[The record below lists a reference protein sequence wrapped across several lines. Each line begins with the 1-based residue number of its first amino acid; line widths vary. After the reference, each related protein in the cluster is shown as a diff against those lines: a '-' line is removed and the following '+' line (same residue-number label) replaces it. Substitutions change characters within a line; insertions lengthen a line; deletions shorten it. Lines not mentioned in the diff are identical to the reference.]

1 MLLLDLVIWSLF
13 VLFLQYDEILGKGA
27 FKTVYVSTTYI
38 FFSFLFLDFMGSGVE
53 LYFHA

>member
-27 FKTVYVSTTYI
+27 FKTVYVSRTYI

-53 LYFHA
+53 LYFHV